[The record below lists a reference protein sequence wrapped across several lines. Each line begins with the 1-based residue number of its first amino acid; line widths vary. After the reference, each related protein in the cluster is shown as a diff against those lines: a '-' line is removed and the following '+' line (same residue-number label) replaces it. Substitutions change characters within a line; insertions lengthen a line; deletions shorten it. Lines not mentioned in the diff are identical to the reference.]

1 MGAPAVAGNVAHV
14 SSDDVDEPSSP
25 KNHGALQDAIMQR
38 VRSTL
43 PHHPVRESLQGDA
56 RSMSLQ
62 SMCRTYPSSF
72 NRMFGQRVGKPKKRI
87 CVRIHKMLNSLISD
101 ERPVIPCKSDFCEV
115 DAVDLN
121 GETTVRRVDLQA
133 GARESEGEIDAP
145 IKFELHTVCCVQVH
159 WTCRSGDTN
168 KLHWLIGAG
177 YNLKIKNKKGET
189 GLHIACFSGSDA
201 CLEVRPKLSL
211 SCFSFRPALRYNWP
225 MPCLTHSLPR
235 CGRQTAF
242 QPEQFLSPHT
252 LSPTFLLP
260 FKILAASGKFVE
272 EELDAL
278 DADGWGALH
287 WAVEQNNLRC
297 VRMMLMHKVTVKR
310 SCGICVCTCA

>member
-1 MGAPAVAGNVAHV
+1 MLGSPTTAGTLAHV
-14 SSDDVDEPSSP
+14 SSDDADEPKSP
-25 KNHGALQDAIMQR
+25 ENHEERQDAIMQR

-62 SMCRTYPSSF
+62 NMCHTYPSSF
-72 NRMFGQRVGKPKKRI
+72 NRMFGRRMGKPKKRN

-121 GETTVRRVDLQA
+121 GETTVRRIGVQA

-145 IKFELHTVCCVQVH
+145 IKFESTHCVQVH
-159 WTCRSGDTN
+159 WTCRSGDAN

-211 SCFSFRPALRYNWP
+211 SCFFSRFVLCCATTGPD
-225 MPCLTHSLPR
+225 
-235 CGRQTAF
+235 
-242 QPEQFLSPHT
+242 
-252 LSPTFLLP
+252 P
-260 FKILAASGKFVE
+260 F
-272 EELDAL
+272 
-278 DADGWGALH
+278 
-287 WAVEQNNLRC
+287 
-297 VRMMLMHKVTVKR
+297 VT
-310 SCGICVCTCA
+310 

>member
-1 MGAPAVAGNVAHV
+1 MGAPTVAGNVAHV

-43 PHHPVRESLQGDA
+43 PHHPVRESLLGDA

-62 SMCRTYPSSF
+62 SMFHTYPSSF
-72 NRMFGQRVGKPKKRI
+72 NRMFGRRMGKPKTRD

-121 GETTVRRVDLQA
+121 GETTVRCIGLQA
-133 GARESEGEIDAP
+133 GARGYMGEKYDAP
-145 IKFELHTVCCVQVH
+145 IRFESTHCVQVH
-159 WTCRSGDTN
+159 WTCRSGDAN
-168 KLHWLIGAG
+168 KLNWLIGAG

-201 CLEVRPKLSL
+201 CLEVRPKLLL
-211 SCFSFRPALRYNWP
+211 SCFLFRPALRYDWP
-225 MPCLTHSLPR
+225 MP
-235 CGRQTAF
+235 
-242 QPEQFLSPHT
+242 
-252 LSPTFLLP
+252 
-260 FKILAASGKFVE
+260 
-272 EELDAL
+272 
-278 DADGWGALH
+278 
-287 WAVEQNNLRC
+287 
-297 VRMMLMHKVTVKR
+297 
-310 SCGICVCTCA
+310 